1 MSIAVLAALALA
13 TALPPPAD
21 APDAGPLPNSVIFI
35 HPDGTGLAHWGLARV
50 RWAGP
55 DANLAWDTLPEIGL
69 YRPHVRD
76 SLAPE
81 SHSGG
86 TIHAYGVKV
95 PQDSFGMDG
104 GEIPLSAAGT
114 RESVMRRAMRE
125 GRSVGL
131 VNSGHLAEPGT
142 ACMLASVPSRS
153 QTEQIVAQLVD
164 ARPQVLLGGG
174 EAHFLPKGTKGR
186 FAEGA
191 RTDGRNLVEE
201 ARAAGYTVVFTR
213 EELAAVPEGTARLL
227 GIFAASHTF
236 NAAPEEALA
245 ARGLEPYD
253 RGAPTLAEMQRAALR
268 VLSANPKGFFLMVEE
283 EGTDNHSNMRN
294 AGGMLEAL
302 RRADEAL
309 ADAQRFRAD
318 HPSTLVLVAADSC
331 AASPQLVAMPESDG
345 VIVRGKPL
353 PATLSG
359 DATPLDGTR
368 GPLSEPFVSAPD
380 AAGRTHPFAVAW
392 ATMYDGGDPVV
403 VRAAGPGSELLR
415 GSIDNTAIY
424 RAISKA
430 LFGQAP
436 EPGR

>member
-13 TALPPPAD
+13 TMPPPAD
-21 APDAGPLPNSVIFI
+21 APGAGRRPNSVIFI

-55 DANLAWDTLPEIGL
+55 DANLAWDTLPEIGI

-76 SLAPE
+76 CLAPE

-104 GEIPLSAAGT
+104 SEIPLSAAGT

-131 VNSGHLAEPGT
+131 VNSGHMAEPGT

-201 ARAAGYTVVFTR
+201 ARAGGYTVVFTR

-236 NAAPEEALA
+236 NAAPEEELAL
-245 ARGLEPYD
+245 RRLEPYA
-253 RGAPTLAEMQRAALR
+253 RGAPTVAEMQRAALR
-268 VLSANPKGFFLMVEE
+268 VLSANPQGFLLVVEE
-283 EGTDNHSNMRN
+283 EGSDNHSNARN
-294 AGGMLEAL
+294 AAGMLEAV
-302 RRADEAL
+302 RRADEAI
-309 ADAQRFRAD
+309 ADAQRFRAEN
-318 HPSTLVLVAADSC
+318 PSTLVIVAADSC
-331 AASPQLVAMPESDG
+331 AGSPQLVA
-345 VIVRGKPL
+345 VRPSERIILAGSPL
-353 PATLSG
+353 PATLPG
-359 DATPLDGTR
+359 DPTPLDGAAGAR
-368 GPLSEPFVSAPD
+368 SEPFMSAPD
-380 AAGRTHPFAVAW
+380 RAGRLHPFAVAW
-392 ATMYDGGDPVV
+392 ATDYDGGEPVV